1 MVHLRNWRPPAPR
14 EESQPW
20 LLPPCSL
27 PTCLEQNGSRQM
39 EWKMSDPEKLTL
51 WNIQFSCR
59 LVHRQ
64 FQTADLP
71 VWDPKGT
78 RPCEMQGRRL
88 WLPSWSS
95 IPERKVSLFY
105 WFLCLPQCP
114 EEALGVPGSGCS
126 PAVIAAVLCRSA
138 HTSCGNMK
146 NAIQWKWEMLNQICC
161 MFAPSRTYL
170 TSPNVLAPFG
180 LDIGRCVGSN
190 RGSPKNQRWN
200 RLGKL
205 CR

>member
-1 MVHLRNWRPPAPR
+1 MEDVWPWKINSLKQTVFMPACQQTV
-14 EESQPW
+14 SKGW
-20 LLPPCSL
+20 L
-27 PTCLEQNGSRQM
+27 TCLRPQRPQTM
-39 EWKMSDPEKLTL
+39 WDAREKTVTSLMILDSWAESFT
-51 WNIQFSCR
+51 FS
-59 LVHRQ
+59 
-64 FQTADLP
+64 
-71 VWDPKGT
+71 
-78 RPCEMQGRRL
+78 
-88 WLPSWSS
+88 
-95 IPERKVSLFY
+95 Y

-146 NAIQWKWEMLNQICC
+146 NGIPLNTSSGNGRRWIRYVVCLHPVGH
-161 MFAPSRTYL
+161 MYL

-180 LDIGRCVGSN
+180 LDIGLCVGSN

-205 CR
+205 WLLSIADNKD

>member
-1 MVHLRNWRPPAPR
+1 MEDVWPWKNCLKHTVFMPACPQTV
-14 EESQPW
+14 SNGW
-20 LLPPCSL
+20 L
-27 PTCLEQNGSRQM
+27 TCLRPQRHQTMWDAREKTATSLM
-39 EWKMSDPEKLTL
+39 ILDSWAESFTFSD
-51 WNIQFSCR
+51 
-59 LVHRQ
+59 
-64 FQTADLP
+64 
-71 VWDPKGT
+71 
-78 RPCEMQGRRL
+78 
-88 WLPSWSS
+88 
-95 IPERKVSLFY
+95 

-180 LDIGRCVGSN
+180 LDIGLCVGSN